1 MTEVLFNQ
9 NACGSLKCAPHS
21 GPSHGSDGVTAV
33 FLRGKDGAAPTEE
46 ELRRAQQQ
54 AEERLRRERENAV
67 PLSVKSRDIYCFDL
81 ALSVG
86 DISESDFCPKRRAVL
101 AQLLSVRPEV
111 DAPCQ
116 ADKLAERAQA
126 NLAALLD
133 RCRAG
138 EPVRIWYSH
147 SPDELCGFY
156 WLLARLHRLEGCG
169 AIYTVRLPE
178 WMDRDG
184 QSLVTCTSWGDV
196 SPGEWGRY
204 APAAKQASPALLS
217 FCAQNWA
224 RLQSENAPLRA
235 SLNGQLH
242 SVPADFYDSFI
253 RREIDTQPD
262 TFNEAAV
269 IGRVL
274 GQYQLGIGDA
284 WIAGRIEQM
293 IAAGELTVVR
303 QAPHDEPSYRR
314 TLQKCAR

>member
-1 MTEVLFNQ
+1 
-9 NACGSLKCAPHS
+9 
-21 GPSHGSDGVTAV
+21 
-33 FLRGKDGAAPTEE
+33 
-46 ELRRAQQQ
+46 
-54 AEERLRRERENAV
+54 
-67 PLSVKSRDIYCFDL
+67 
-81 ALSVG
+81 
-86 DISESDFCPKRRAVL
+86 
-101 AQLLSVRPEV
+101 
-111 DAPCQ
+111 
-116 ADKLAERAQA
+116 
-126 NLAALLD
+126 
-133 RCRAG
+133 
-138 EPVRIWYSH
+138 
-147 SPDELCGFY
+147 
-156 WLLARLHRLEGCG
+156 
-169 AIYTVRLPE
+169 
-178 WMDRDG
+178 MDRDG

-253 RREIDTQPD
+253 CREINAQPD